1 MWKKVVNYCRIHVV
15 PGFLNL
21 RRPAVVAVPENSE
34 IKTPP
39 THTIAVRCKC
49 GEVVAVVHQD
59 GETASVAVP
68 SINMVELNFMSG
80 SFSGWSI

>member
-1 MWKKVVNYCRIHVV
+1 MWKKVVNYCKVHVA

-21 RRPAVVAVPENSE
+21 RRPAVVAISENSE

-39 THTIAVRCKC
+39 TNTIAIRCKC
-49 GEVVAVVHQD
+49 VEVAAVVHQD

-68 SINMVELNFMSG
+68 INMVELNFMSG
-80 SFSGWSI
+80 SFSGWPT